1 MFDKGRRGAKGEEF
15 PVFDGEINGL
25 AEITNSASRSFQ
37 QKYGEVFFSLLPFSS
52 KKKRKKRKFL
62 RSRDERVETF
72 FIQ

>member
-37 QKYGEVFFSLLPFSS
+37 QKYGEVFFRCCHFLQKKSEKKENFSV
-52 KKKRKKRKFL
+52 L
-62 RSRDERVETF
+62 ETSE
-72 FIQ
+72 